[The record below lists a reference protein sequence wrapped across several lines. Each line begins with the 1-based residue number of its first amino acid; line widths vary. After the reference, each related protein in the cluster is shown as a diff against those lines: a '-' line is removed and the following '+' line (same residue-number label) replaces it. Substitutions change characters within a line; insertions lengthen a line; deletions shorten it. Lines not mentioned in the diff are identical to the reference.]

1 MKTAIYPGSFDPV
14 TYGHLDIVRRAARMF
29 DRVVVVVMNNSSKQS
44 LFSVDERVK
53 MLQSSVCHIKN
64 VSVDVHDGLMINYCK
79 ENEIRIVIRG
89 LRAVTDFE
97 YELQIAQTNKE
108 LSSGKVDTVF
118 LTTSVRY
125 SYLSSSI
132 VREFAKYRAN
142 VSKLVPD
149 HVAKALQMKVE
160 ESERTGKEL

>member
-1 MKTAIYPGSFDPV
+1 MQTAICPGSFDPI
-14 TYGHLDIVRRAARMF
+14 TLGHLDVIRRAARMF

-53 MLQSSVCHIKN
+53 MLQTAVSHIKN

-79 ENEIRIVIRG
+79 EKEVRIVIRG

-149 HVAKALQMKVE
+149 HVAKALL
-160 ESERTGKEL
+160 ERIGEQP

>member
-53 MLQSSVCHIKN
+53 MLQTAVSHIKN
-64 VSVDVHDGLMINYCK
+64 VYVDVHDGLMINYCK
-79 ENEIRIVIRG
+79 EKEVRIVIRG

-149 HVAKALQMKVE
+149 HVAKALL
-160 ESERTGKEL
+160 ERIGEQP

>member
-53 MLQSSVCHIKN
+53 MLQSSVSHIKN
-64 VSVDVHDGLMINYCK
+64 VSVDVHDGLMINYCREK
-79 ENEIRIVIRG
+79 EVRIVIRG

-149 HVAKALQMKVE
+149 HVAKALLERIGE
-160 ESERTGKEL
+160 ES

>member
-29 DRVVVVVMNNSSKQS
+29 DRVVVVVMNNSAKQS

-53 MLQSSVCHIKN
+53 MLQNAVSHIKN
-64 VSVDVHDGLMINYCK
+64 VSIDVHDGLMINYCR
-79 ENEIRIVIRG
+79 EHEVRIVIRG

-142 VSKLVPD
+142 IAKLVPE
-149 HVAKALQMKVE
+149 HVAQAMLDKF
-160 ESERTGKEL
+160 GDG